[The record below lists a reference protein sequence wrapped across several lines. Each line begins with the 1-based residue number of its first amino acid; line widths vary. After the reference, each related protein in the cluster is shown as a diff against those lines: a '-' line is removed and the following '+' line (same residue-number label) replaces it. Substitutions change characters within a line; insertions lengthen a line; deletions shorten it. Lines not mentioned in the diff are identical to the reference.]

1 MKSPSQ
7 TQSTSIHPETL
18 SNSSMLLA
26 LAGNADPPVLPG
38 TMTNTSPESEAVR
51 KRRTLRMIVDSAIAL
66 LDFEDFHPTA
76 KGI

>member
-7 TQSTSIHPETL
+7 TQRTSIHPTTL
-18 SNSSMLLA
+18 SSSVLQA
-26 LAGNADPPVLPG
+26 LASNAEAPVLPG
-38 TMTNTSPESEAVR
+38 TMTNTSSESEAVQ
-51 KRRTLRMIVDSAIAL
+51 KRRLLRMIVDSAIAL